1 MHARVATFDNCELRG
16 ADDWAG
22 VVRARVAEISGAERH
37 LVLLD
42 RKARSA
48 LELTLFESADAARA
62 AEPALERLEHEIPDL
77 VRGRR
82 ASVRVY
88 EVGLDDADGEARA
101 ARACF
106 VAGPD
111 YHVHDALHAIQDEIG
126 AGGAELDGWKGLVS
140 LADQASG
147 HTVAITFWATDDALR
162 RSEIRETQLRGR
174 VAAAARGSITA
185 VERYD
190 EVLSA
195 VPLVA

>member
-1 MHARVATFDNCELRG
+1 MHARVAVFDNCELRG
-16 ADDWAG
+16 ADGWAG
-22 VVRARVAEISGAERH
+22 VVRSRVGEISGAERH

-42 RKARSA
+42 RRARTA
-48 LELTLFESADAARA
+48 LEITLFESAEAAGA
-62 AEPALERLEHEIPDL
+62 AEPALERLEHDIPDL

-82 ASVRVY
+82 RSVRLY
-88 EVGLDDADGEARA
+88 EVGLDDADEDAGA

-106 VAGPD
+106 VAGPE
-111 YHVHDALHAIQDEIG
+111 YHVHDALHAIQDQIG
-126 AGGAELDGWKGLVS
+126 AAASELDGWKGLVS

-147 HTVAITFWATDDALR
+147 HTIAITFWTNDDALR

-195 VPLVA
+195 VPAVA